1 MRSKLYL
8 LLLLSLIVSSC
19 GGDESNGSLPD
30 KDFGGKSN
38 YVLSDF
44 DPNDEIKYWEIR
56 RGPLPQSEWR
66 DEIGYLYEY
75 DVLYQFDETR
85 LESLSDAEVQNLND
99 ADSQYGFSSQC
110 LPDYCPIYGVSV
122 QRSSVVII
130 ASDQELLDFFGTI
143 NTLAELDIWLW
154 ANSYQARHYQEVES
168 GYLVVVAWDNLCGT
182 SGEDLIFV
190 DHNGVITKQRE
201 ISRESYSGCV

>member
-1 MRSKLYL
+1 MRFKLSF
-8 LLLLSLIVSSC
+8 LLLLSLIVSGC
-19 GGDESNGSLPD
+19 GGDKSDGSLPD
-30 KDFGGKSN
+30 MEFGGKSN

-44 DPNDEIKYWEIR
+44 DLNNEVRYWEIR
-56 RGPLPQSEWR
+56 MGPLPQSEWR

-75 DVLYQFDETR
+75 DVLYQFDETG
-85 LESLSDAEVQNLND
+85 LASLSEQEVQNLND
-99 ADSQYGFSSQC
+99 VDSQYGFSSEC

-122 QRSSVVII
+122 QGGSVVVI

-143 NTLAELDIWLW
+143 NTHAELDVWLW
-154 ANSYQARHYQEVES
+154 AKSYQARYYQEVEG
-168 GYLVVVAWDNLCGT
+168 GYMVVVAWDNLCGT